1 MGEFF
6 TSVTVP
12 SYAYTLIKIG
22 FLKQLIMDE
31 ISFHKL
37 DEITDINEFIEYLK
51 VYYPGLSFDTYTI
64 EDIERAL
71 FHTFIK
77 LIGKILSYSPENM
90 RNFLKNF
97 LTKYEIM
104 NIKHVILG
112 TILGMSTQEKTQM
125 VNMLV
130 EKYLNNTEFMRE
142 LIEISSL
149 DQIQLFMKRTKYNRV
164 IREGIIYF
172 KRTNEIFVL
181 EAFLDQL
188 FYTNLINEI
197 KNLNPKEKEII
208 SLYIRYISEIY
219 NLNLIYRGVK
229 NNIDR
234 NLLLQFLVNTS
245 LFLDTNKL
253 TFLIDQSNIEDFMS
267 SLYQILSKIKE
278 FRVDFSNF
286 KIDKNHLIWSIDS
299 LYLNYFFK
307 KFQIRGDNI
316 DSLAIFKIIEVLIKK
331 DKEIHQYIL
340 PKIVSII
347 NEKYKIL
354 E

>member
-31 ISFHKL
+31 VSFHKL

-112 TILGMSTQEKTQM
+112 TILGMNTQEKTQM
-125 VNMLV
+125 VNWLV
-130 EKYLNNTEFMRE
+130 EKYLNNTDFMRE

-149 DQIQLFMKRTKYNRV
+149 DLKY
-164 IREGIIYF
+164 
-172 KRTNEIFVL
+172 
-181 EAFLDQL
+181 
-188 FYTNLINEI
+188 
-197 KNLNPKEKEII
+197 
-208 SLYIRYISEIY
+208 
-219 NLNLIYRGVK
+219 
-229 NNIDR
+229 
-234 NLLLQFLVNTS
+234 
-245 LFLDTNKL
+245 
-253 TFLIDQSNIEDFMS
+253 
-267 SLYQILSKIKE
+267 
-278 FRVDFSNF
+278 
-286 KIDKNHLIWSIDS
+286 
-299 LYLNYFFK
+299 LYLKRF
-307 KFQIRGDNI
+307 
-316 DSLAIFKIIEVLIKK
+316 
-331 DKEIHQYIL
+331 
-340 PKIVSII
+340 
-347 NEKYKIL
+347 
-354 E
+354 